1 MLSQY
6 TMYPTHSDYIQVIK
20 ALIVKYPFL
29 RDVHGNGYDTWHS
42 QLKRKFKAER
52 APLISNEEVN
62 RVKEKFGR
70 TQKHRTT
77 EESSSSCLKR
87 LKHSLD
93 SCFVGEDAASVDA
106 HIKVLNDQHRT
117 LHPDTALVKDRMTKT
132 FAWRRQEVAEGMC
145 TVDLLKRY
153 PFLGTSAGLCDEVD
167 LMHPCQD
174 NICCRFSENFT
185 AVLQN
190 VLQMTKDLPLKK
202 VYMEARE
209 NALAE
214 DITGI
219 DFKGALLLLPSI
231 FKEKIE
237 DFIILGEVNA

>member
-87 LKHSLD
+87 LKPSL
-93 SCFVGEDAASVDA
+93 VNP
-106 HIKVLNDQHRT
+106 HT
-117 LHPDTALVKDRMTKT
+117 LSL
-132 FAWRRQEVAEGMC
+132 
-145 TVDLLKRY
+145 
-153 PFLGTSAGLCDEVD
+153 
-167 LMHPCQD
+167 
-174 NICCRFSENFT
+174 
-185 AVLQN
+185 
-190 VLQMTKDLPLKK
+190 
-202 VYMEARE
+202 
-209 NALAE
+209 
-214 DITGI
+214 
-219 DFKGALLLLPSI
+219 
-231 FKEKIE
+231 
-237 DFIILGEVNA
+237 